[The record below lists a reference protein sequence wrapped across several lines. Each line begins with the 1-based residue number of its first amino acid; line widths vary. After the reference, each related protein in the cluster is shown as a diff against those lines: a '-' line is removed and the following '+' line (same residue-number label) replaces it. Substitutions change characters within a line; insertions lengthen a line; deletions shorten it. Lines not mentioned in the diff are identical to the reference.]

1 MYVVREMY
9 VGLSERGG
17 NPENDFRNAQL
28 YKNKIEKLKPI
39 TMQQYEYTNKIYYDH
54 FVLPFTIG
62 LVVLLGYLCVR
73 YYKWIKSFPKEER
86 KKIRKGLFSFKT
98 IRSGWEIFRESLLH
112 HNIFKTN
119 PMLGY
124 IHAHDL
130 CFRMV
135 LVDCCRENRIYGL
148 SYQCF
153 QPTLFR
159 YLFPLFPSS
168 KRDIPVQRVFRVLD
182 GLDTDVPVNRDLT
195 GCHQTFLLPY
205 FRHEKDHETTGLR
218 PAYINGPLAH
228 FPGTFSSRK
237 LYKRTEWRW

>member
-1 MYVVREMY
+1 MYVVRKMHA
-9 VGLSERGG
+9 GLPKRRG
-17 NPENDFRNAQL
+17 NPKDDFRNAQL

-39 TMQQYEYTNKIYYDH
+39 IMQQYEYTNKIYYDH

-124 IHAHDL
+124 MHMTFAFGWFLLIVVGKIDL
-130 CFRMV
+130 WF
-135 LVDCCRENRIYGL
+135 I
-148 SYQCF
+148 
-153 QPTLFR
+153 
-159 YLFPLFPSS
+159 
-168 KRDIPVQRVFRVLD
+168 IPVLSTHLISLSFSVISIRQK
-182 GLDTDVPVNRDLT
+182 
-195 GCHQTFLLPY
+195 
-205 FRHEKDHETTGLR
+205 RHSRT
-218 PAYINGPLAH
+218 AS
-228 FPGTFSSRK
+228 FSRS
-237 LYKRTEWRW
+237 

>member
-9 VGLSERGG
+9 VGLSERRG
-17 NPENDFRNAQL
+17 NPEDDFRNAQL

-124 IHAHDL
+124 MHMTFAFGWFLLIVVGKIES
-130 CFRMV
+130 MV
-135 LVDCCRENRIYGL
+135 YHTSAFNPPYFAI
-148 SYQCF
+148 F
-153 QPTLFR
+153 FR
-159 YLFPLFPSS
+159 YFHPAN
-168 KRDIPVQRVFRVLD
+168 IPVQRVFRILD

-205 FRHEKDHETTGLR
+205 FRHEEDHETTGLR
-218 PAYINGPLAH
+218 FAYTNRTLAH
-228 FPGTFSSRK
+228 FPGTFSGRK
-237 LYKRTEWRW
+237 FHKRPEWWG